1 MSPAI
6 TMALTK
12 NKELRMAKM
21 EQFALTKTINERKLS
36 HLIKGNIYSY
46 DLKSKYTGETL
57 P

>member
-1 MSPAI
+1 MSFN
-6 TMALTK
+6 K

-21 EQFALTKTINERKLS
+21 EQFALSKTINERKLS

-46 DLKSKYTGETL
+46 DLKNKYAGDTL